1 MINSFC
7 TIDANRKK
15 NLLFNIPPTRFT
27 PISPYGT
34 GITQYQLD
42 MRRKTEILQYN
53 KNDTGTITKKQSF
66 AQVVNGSSQRRT
78 YSKSYI
84 AKLSGNTEI
93 CPPTISTA
101 ANIPGPAF
109 YLFLDPT
116 VPLYNYVTTQTYATE
131 NSEDTETMWI
141 YETNYNI
148 VSNFPKLL
156 TLNIRKPID
165 QNLYTYTFS
174 TSIGLRVTGNSIGH
188 PDIVDVSGTFSTKI
202 RTYDINIEVRYGD
215 VPITLI
221 SEPIITFGA
230 GFITDLSGNS
240 FSYKTPN
247 TFDGNIY
254 LGNMT
259 VSNLSLAT
267 SPGYTYDIY
276 VKYIP
281 SNTFENIDNYNST
294 VVSGLQSTF
303 VKQESGLEF
312 TSSGPSTS
320 IDVFSFSGI

>member
-15 NLLFNIPPTRFT
+15 NLLFNIPPTRYT
-27 PISPYGT
+27 PVCPYGT
-34 GITQYQLD
+34 GLTPYQLD
-42 MRRKTEILQYN
+42 MRRKAEILQYK
-53 KNDTGTITKKQSF
+53 KNDTGSTTKKQSF
-66 AQVVNGSSQRRT
+66 VNVVKGASQRRT
-78 YSKSYI
+78 YSKTYI
-84 AKLSGNTEI
+84 ENLSGNTS

-116 VPLYNYVTTQTYATE
+116 VPLYNYVISSTYATE
-131 NSEDTETMWI
+131 NSEDTETKWI
-141 YETNYNI
+141 YDNNYNI
-148 VSNFPKLL
+148 ISNFPKLF
-156 TLNIRKPID
+156 TLNIQKPID

-174 TSIGLRVTGNSIGH
+174 TSIGLHVTGNSIGH
-188 PDIVDVSGTFSTKI
+188 PDIVDISGTFSTKI
-202 RTYDINIEVRYGD
+202 FTSDINIEVRYGN

-247 TFDGNIY
+247 TFGGNIY

-259 VSNLSLAT
+259 VSNLSLVT
-267 SPGYTYDIY
+267 SPGFTYDIY

-294 VVSGLQSTF
+294 VISGLQPTF
-303 VKQESGLEF
+303 VKQESGLVF
-312 TSSGPSTS
+312 KSSGPSTS
-320 IDVFSFSGI
+320 IAAFSFSGI